1 MNILDS
7 SSAMNNS
14 NGNHDI
20 QTNSTVSS
28 KSLPPMYESEHR
40 DSVLPPL
47 STSNGIGN
55 LDPRLASA
63 LQSSES

>member
-1 MNILDS
+1 MLDS
-7 SSAMNNS
+7 SPVMTNS
-14 NGNHDI
+14 NGNHDMPI
-20 QTNSTVSS
+20 NSTVSS

-47 STSNGIGN
+47 STSNGLGN

-63 LQSSES
+63 LQNSES